1 MVGNQANRRI
11 EVDEMAKTLHA
22 DGKASVKDF
31 SGGKDGSTE
40 VEVPYSYDYTE
51 LESAAELADKFA
63 PADLLA
69 LANARLKSTENS
81 GARQKAIAPYAQDP
95 NSPAAIRETL
105 IKNAVKIGKT
115 LEQATAFVDS
125 LFAS

>member
-1 MVGNQANRRI
+1 
-11 EVDEMAKTLHA
+11 MAKQLQA
-22 DGKASVKDF
+22 EGKAVVKDF

-40 VEVPYSYDYTE
+40 VEVPYSYEYTE
-51 LESAAELADKFA
+51 LENAQELADKFA

>member
-1 MVGNQANRRI
+1 
-11 EVDEMAKTLHA
+11 MAKQLKA
-22 DGKASVKDF
+22 DGKATVKDF
-31 SGGKDGSTE
+31 SNGKDGSTE
-40 VEVPYSYDYTE
+40 VEVPYSYEYSE
-51 LESAAELADKFA
+51 LETDDELRREFA
-63 PADLLA
+63 PNKLLE
-69 LANARLKSTENS
+69 LANARLKSTANS
-81 GARQKAIAPYAQDP
+81 AARQSAISEYAQDP